1 MVPERVLYDYSTI
14 EIMTRIIDCHIH
26 DYIEIACLY
35 GFLVELELV
44 DQTSVQGRAKTTETS
59 TDKREWLIL
68 GTEGESEKV
77 DLSTIKTMRAH
88 TQNPHFDKIE
98 FQGLGES

>member
-1 MVPERVLYDYSTI
+1 MVPERVLYDYSSI

-35 GFLVELELV
+35 GFRVNLELV
-44 DQTSVQGRAKTTETS
+44 GQSSVQGRAKTTETS
-59 TDKREWLIL
+59 VDKREWLIL
-68 GTEGESEKV
+68 ETEHQSKKV
-77 DLSTIKTMRAH
+77 DLSTIKSMQAL

-98 FQGLGES
+98 FK